1 MARNLRF
8 ALAPIAVLLAL
19 SPVASASDTPKK
31 HHALSLIGEPAYGP
45 DFTHFDWANP
55 NAPKGGR
62 VRQWAMGSFDLLN
75 PFPVKGNAAAAA
87 TLIYDHADGEQ
98 SRRALDRI
106 WPDRRMGDAP

>member
-31 HHALSLIGEPAYGP
+31 HHALSLIGAPEHGP
-45 DFTHFDWANP
+45 DFTHFDWVNP
-55 NAPKGGR
+55 SAPKGGR
-62 VRQWAMGSFDLLN
+62 VRQWAMGTFDSLN
-75 PFPVKGNAAAAA
+75 PFPVKGNAVAAA
-87 TLIYDHADGEQ
+87 TLIYDQLMVSE

-106 WPDRRMGDAP
+106 WADRRMGVTP